1 MGSSPKFV
9 DVRFQGRPRV
19 IATAVLHMSDG
30 VALVDPGP
38 STSLDTLVGELG
50 AMGIQLSD
58 VRALLLTHI
67 HLDHAGG
74 AGTLVR
80 QNPALRVFVHERGA
94 RHIIDP
100 SKLIDSASR
109 LYGDQM
115 ARLWGTIEPVPAESV
130 TTLSD
135 RSPIAIGSLRL
146 DVAYTPGHA
155 SHHVSYLDAATGIAY
170 VGDTAGIRIG
180 LGAYNVPP
188 TPPPDI
194 DVEAW
199 ESSIARFREW
209 SPTTLFLT
217 HFGPVPDV
225 TPHLDE
231 LLKQLHINSERV
243 ARSLQEPG
251 TDEERAT
258 RFAETID
265 RELSERLPEAEAA
278 SYRQGV
284 RFEHCWTGLA
294 RYWRKRDAPRT

>member
-1 MGSSPKFV
+1 MVSSLRFI
-9 DVRFQGRPRV
+9 DVQFQGRPRV
-19 IATAVLHMSDG
+19 IATAVIQTSDG

-38 STSLDTLVGELG
+38 STSLETLVAELG
-50 AMGIQLSD
+50 VMGIRLSD

-74 AGTLVR
+74 VGTLLR
-80 QNPALRVFVHERGA
+80 QQPELRVFVHERGA

-115 ARLWGTIEPVPAESV
+115 SRLWGTIEPVPADRV

-135 RSPIAIGSLRL
+135 RSQVEIGSLRL

-155 SHHVSYLDAATGIAY
+155 SHHVSYLDRATGVAY

-180 LGAYNVPP
+180 LSAYNVPP

-199 ESSIARFREW
+199 EASIARFREW
-209 SPTTLFLT
+209 SPSTMFLT

-225 TPHLDE
+225 VPHLDTLE
-231 LLKQLHINSERV
+231 KQLHINSERV
-243 ARSLQEPG
+243 ACSLEEPG
-251 TDEERAT
+251 SDEERAT

-265 RELSERLPEAEAA
+265 RELVACLSEAEVAA
-278 SYRQGV
+278 YRQGV

-294 RYWRKRDAPRT
+294 RYWRKKRGL